1 MKIKLF
7 NVAFFITALLAI
19 LANVYEEKLCL
30 LWLQV
35 LVIPNVKLWCVNI
48 HLKIVRRF
56 LLFER
61 KWKWFVHFFNVLVV
75 H

>member
-35 LVIPNVKLWCVNI
+35 LVIPNVN
-48 HLKIVRRF
+48 
-56 LLFER
+56 ET
-61 KWKWFVHFFNVLVV
+61 LVCKYSSKNCA
-75 H
+75 